1 MANLVCPDVLHPL
14 SNQMKILLLL
24 IMGVALMDGP
34 TKGSQPGDLLSLPAY
49 TIAIGR
55 WYKDQPPYP
64 KTRRGKKHG
73 SRRQGQRYVLQYG

>member
-1 MANLVCPDVLHPL
+1 
-14 SNQMKILLLL
+14 MKSLLLL
-24 IMGVALMDGP
+24 IIGIALMDSS

-64 KTRRGKKHG
+64 KTRRGKKD
-73 SRRQGQRYVLQYG
+73 RPRQRSQRYVFQYG